1 MDKGTC
7 AGTVPPLRPAQPPPS
22 PLGGR
27 PPPPPPSSLPVA
39 GWRHGVGRR
48 QEQGA
53 HGGRQARGERPCY
66 RSAGQR
72 YAAVSSLHPPSLER
86 GTVRPVP
93 RAPSLWP
100 QPYNALPIVAQH
112 TLYIRTCRLTTIA
125 RVHASIHIQL
135 HPYGHMNMHMHIHI
149 QRGGGPQAAASLGLL
164 QPLEAL
170 SLDADA
176 FRKVTAAAVT
186 YCDAQGADSFA
197 DLVERASRL
206 IAWPQAMPFY
216 RLEIGVVQG
225 GTY

>member
-1 MDKGTC
+1 MAERVKK
-7 AGTVPPLRPAQPPPS
+7 TVLAKEQIIT
-22 PLGGR
+22 
-27 PPPPPPSSLPVA
+27 VA
-39 GWRHGVGRR
+39 EYER
-48 QEQGA
+48 Q
-53 HGGRQARGERPCY
+53 
-66 RSAGQR
+66 
-72 YAAVSSLHPPSLER
+72 
-86 GTVRPVP
+86 
-93 RAPSLWP
+93 
-100 QPYNALPIVAQH
+100 
-112 TLYIRTCRLTTIA
+112 
-125 RVHASIHIQL
+125 
-135 HPYGHMNMHMHIHI
+135 
-149 QRGGGPQAAASLGLL
+149 QAAKAAAEKMAAEKAAAEQAMAAKAAALGLL